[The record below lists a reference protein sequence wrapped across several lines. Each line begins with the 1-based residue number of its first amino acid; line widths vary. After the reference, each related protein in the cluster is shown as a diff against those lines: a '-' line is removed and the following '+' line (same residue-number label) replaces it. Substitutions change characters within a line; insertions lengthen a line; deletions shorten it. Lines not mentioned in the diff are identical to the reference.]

1 MPWTHGTI
9 CQLLTLVLC
18 YRLNLGQFFASQQAL
33 SSFSVLRLILNS
45 FSRNN
50 CSKILF
56 ELTHILAPHWSSE
69 EPCVICAK
77 LLRLS
82 SEPRNL
88 ARRCPTPHDIPVATP
103 NQWHQEFGA
112 MIQSV
117 CHTVEKLRDQFALR
131 VLVQEGAP
139 VTLLLFARPDVQ
151 SASPPNP
158 IDII

>member
-1 MPWTHGTI
+1 MTHRALDSWDNMSAADIGA
-9 CQLLTLVLC
+9 LLPPKPGPILRFTEGLK
-18 YRLNLGQFFASQQAL
+18 RLQRSQ
-33 SSFSVLRLILNS
+33 NS

-56 ELTHILAPHWSSE
+56 ELTHILAPHWSSG

-158 IDII
+158 ILII